1 MLVYQRVSFRVK
13 HVGIVILWTLI
24 FGEWIFWL
32 IWLVYFDLCSILKI
46 LTVAHERSGHLKV
59 GQQLVPSPKPLVS
72 KPDLITDWLFLRILS
87 GSVRHFFPFSMC
99 FSFNKKPEAWSV
111 FNILTQNHMF
121 PSQKH
126 SSTLKYHLDSVNALK
141 ILLCFFKHFGYVKI
155 CGAQQICHV
164 LSIHLR

>member
-1 MLVYQRVSFRVK
+1 
-13 HVGIVILWTLI
+13 
-24 FGEWIFWL
+24 
-32 IWLVYFDLCSILKI
+32 
-46 LTVAHERSGHLKV
+46 
-59 GQQLVPSPKPLVS
+59 
-72 KPDLITDWLFLRILS
+72 
-87 GSVRHFFPFSMC
+87 MC